1 MPGEGTNGDR
11 PAVTR
16 ASPSVVALVAS
27 AGGLD
32 AFSTV
37 LAGLPSDFPGAVIAL
52 QHQDPKRPS
61 MLSEML
67 RPFSTLP
74 VETAQDG
81 ASLEVGRVLA
91 APAGAHTLV
100 TPELRVSLI
109 ESGSFPPPRP
119 SADLLLTSLALAAGE
134 SAIAVVMT
142 GGGQDGATGATAI
155 HKHGGTV
162 LATDEETS
170 QLFSMPSATI
180 ERDEI
185 GPDVVPVDRVA
196 EALVRLVAHPI
207 A

>member
-1 MPGEGTNGDR
+1 VAR
-11 PAVTR
+11 S
-16 ASPSVVALVAS
+16 SPSVVALVAS
-27 AGGLD
+27 AGGLE

-37 LAGLPSDFPGAVIAL
+37 LGGLPADFPGAVIAL
-52 QHQDPKRPS
+52 QHLDPKRPS

-67 RPFSTLP
+67 QQSSTLP
-74 VETAQDG
+74 VETARDG

-162 LATDEETS
+162 LATDKQTS
-170 QLFSMPSATI
+170 RLFSMPSATI
-180 ERDEI
+180 ERDAI

-196 EALVRLVAHPI
+196 EALVQLVDRRVS
-207 A
+207 